1 MQPSMSFTLLD
12 NSNEK
17 STIHIPLVAVTTLNM
32 ETMKAQSLPAT
43 EQSIAQA
50 IADLTLCTITKSQVS
65 LEPAVYAETVPSDMS
80 AQRELRLM
88 VQMQDNVNGKKSHF
102 TIPGV
107 DWPSVGIT
115 GTDLV
120 DQTNALWVELKTR
133 LELYARSEDGNA
145 ITVIGGRLVGRRG

>member
-12 NSNEK
+12 NSRET
-17 STIHIPLVAVTTLNM
+17 STIRIPLVAVTTLNM

-50 IADLTLCTITKSQVS
+50 IADLTLCTITKTQIS
-65 LEPAVYAETVPSDMS
+65 LEPAIYAEAVPSDMN

-88 VQMQDNVNGKKSHF
+88 VEMQDNVNGKKSHF

-107 DWPSVGIT
+107 DWPNIGIAT
-115 GTDLV
+115 TDLV
-120 DQTNALWVELKTR
+120 DTTKAAWIELKTR

-145 ITVIGGRLVGRRG
+145 ITVTGGRLVGRRG